1 MMIRC
6 VIIEDEPVT
15 ARNLQHTIREADAD
29 TTVMTTL
36 ESVQQSVE
44 WLQANP
50 AGYDLLFMDIRLT
63 DGLSF
68 RIFEQVTVHSPV
80 VFITAY
86 DDYALQAFKTNG
98 IDYILKPFEKP
109 ELETALQKFRKLKGQ
124 PDAPDHSLQL
134 QKTVEVFRQLSPGYK
149 QSFLVHAKDKLIPV
163 AAKDI
168 AWFYTTNETSWAYTF
183 DKRKF
188 LIEFTL
194 EQLQQQLNPQDFFR
208 ANRQCIIQ
216 RRAITEVEF
225 YFNGR
230 LLLKADP
237 ATEELVLISKARVP
251 EFKAWMNV

>member
-1 MMIRC
+1 MIRF

-15 ARNLQHTIREADAD
+15 ARNLHHTIREADEE
-29 TTVMTTL
+29 TTHLTTL
-36 ESVQQSVE
+36 ESVQQSVA
-44 WLQANP
+44 WLNENP
-50 AGYDLLFMDIRLT
+50 TGYDLLFMDIRLT

-68 RIFEQVTVHSPV
+68 RIFEQTTIHSPV
-80 VFITAY
+80 IFITAY
-86 DDYALQAFKTNG
+86 DDYALQAFRTNG

-109 ELETALQKFRKLKGQ
+109 DLERALQKFRKLKGQ
-124 PDAPDHSLQL
+124 QPAQDNNLLL
-134 QKTVEVFRQLSPGYK
+134 QKTADVFKQLSPGYK
-149 QSFLVHAKDKLIPV
+149 QSFLVHARDKLIPIPS
-163 AAKDI
+163 KDI
-168 AWFYTTNETSWAYTF
+168 AWFTTTNETSWAYTF
-183 DKRKF
+183 DKRRF
-188 LIEFTL
+188 MVEFTL

-237 ATEELVLISKARVP
+237 ATEDAVLISKARVP